1 MFRHL
6 RTLLP
11 AALAVLG
18 LFGGASPA
26 SAGWLTIKNDT
37 KHVVL
42 IQEIGGPL
50 NRPLQGRTVK
60 LQPGETY
67 REFQLLPGE
76 KTVVVTNADGHGKAS
91 APDRLTWQKDDA
103 PFALKSEGPAFKLVS
118 ATVKK

>member
-1 MFRHL
+1 MFRSS

-11 AALAVLG
+11 AVLAVLG
-18 LFGGASPA
+18 LFAGASSV

-42 IQEIGGPL
+42 IQETGGPF
-50 NRPLQGRTVK
+50 NRPIRGKVVK

-76 KTVVVTNADGHGKAS
+76 KTVIVTDIDGVARS
-91 APDRLTWQKDDA
+91 APDRLTWQKEDA
-103 PFALKSEGPAFKLVS
+103 PFTLKSDGSLLKLVS
-118 ATVKK
+118 ATAKK